1 MSQRAACR
9 PLTARKV
16 GTVKDD
22 NRSRPG
28 EPRGKQPWF
37 GPRASGLGYR
47 PQAWPGY
54 LVMAVLAAY
63 AIFIGTLAADHH
75 SLLILIAIAPAA
87 FIPRIIALLQ
97 QR

>member
-1 MSQRAACR
+1 
-9 PLTARKV
+9 
-16 GTVKDD
+16 
-22 NRSRPG
+22 
-28 EPRGKQPWF
+28 
-37 GPRASGLGYR
+37 
-47 PQAWPGY
+47 
-54 LVMAVLAAY
+54 MAVLAAY